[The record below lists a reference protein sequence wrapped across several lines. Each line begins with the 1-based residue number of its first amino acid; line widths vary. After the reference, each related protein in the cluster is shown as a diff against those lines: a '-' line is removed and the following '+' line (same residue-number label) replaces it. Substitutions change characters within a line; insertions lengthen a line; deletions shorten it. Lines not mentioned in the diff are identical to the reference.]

1 MDIQP
6 SCNEGYRNLEEIYF
20 IKPCGKYV
28 RMMTIR
34 ISVFYLILMALA
46 LLILLSD
53 SSKAIIILITVECVL
68 AVAYIIN
75 VALSRRICD
84 FRGYALRDKDIS
96 YRSRIFFPSVTTVPF
111 SKIQQVSV
119 RMNPLSRIFNLYYV
133 DIINGSQNI
142 WKQISI
148 PGLTQEDAE
157 QIKSLL
163 ISKAGCNE

>member
-1 MDIQP
+1 
-6 SCNEGYRNLEEIYF
+6 
-20 IKPCGKYV
+20 
-28 RMMTIR
+28 MMTIR

-111 SKIQQVSV
+111 S
-119 RMNPLSRIFNLYYV
+119 
-133 DIINGSQNI
+133 
-142 WKQISI
+142 
-148 PGLTQEDAE
+148 
-157 QIKSLL
+157 
-163 ISKAGCNE
+163 